1 MVLETVSALNVYR
14 WVYSLFL
21 VLTKDFIRFSI
32 PASLLFPAL
41 TLAKAKGS
49 DIPAALWPFG
59 IVMNEGYYLF
69 FTSGGLNDRDA
80 YIL

>member
-1 MVLETVSALNVYR
+1 MVLETVSALNVYS

-49 DIPAALWPFG
+49 NILLPFWPFA

-69 FTSGGLNDRDA
+69 LTSGGLYDRDA

>member
-21 VLTKDFIRFSI
+21 VLTKDFIHFSI
-32 PASLLFPAL
+32 PASLLFLAL

-69 FTSGGLNDRDA
+69 FTSGGLYDRDA